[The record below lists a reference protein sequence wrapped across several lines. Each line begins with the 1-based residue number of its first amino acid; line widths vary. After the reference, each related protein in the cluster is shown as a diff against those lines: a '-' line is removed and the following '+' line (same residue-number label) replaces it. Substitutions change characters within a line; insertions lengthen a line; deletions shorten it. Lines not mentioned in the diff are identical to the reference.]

1 MKSKVI
7 ASTFLL
13 GALLLTGCGAEA
25 IPESAP
31 APSPS
36 ATPTKKSAP
45 EWKMSAIAETKPG
58 TGFDLQNTV
67 FFEGF
72 TEIVAVLDQ
81 GVLLTKGD
89 ATGSTFVKF
98 DGTVGWSIP
107 DGGSRIIWDG
117 KEYLV
122 SIGSATTTG
131 SNQSLD
137 VEADK
142 TVSTIR
148 VYDTETGK
156 VVKEHSAP
164 VAAAPTENDWVRPR
178 IWHQNI
184 IGPKSQRLDSQYQNG
199 LLFFRE
205 KGNKDI
211 GYKTVNPI
219 TGETIKEYTVPENPK
234 RAVRLIGITAA
245 GDFVVRDASKVA
257 QDSITILPGVA
268 ELPGLDSATFDG
280 KYLHG
285 ELPGPNGTTRLGV
298 IYDGA
303 TGKALTDPK
312 VGSTALNGTSPNGR
326 YLYGGTEVLD
336 TQTMKRWASGENG
349 QRSVGVAT
357 VDDKGTAYTVVP
369 EATGREL
376 ASDVFGYEMNIADG
390 SSSPIGSAP
399 AGISRSQFAVYK
411 PDSGE
416 VFDDI
421 YAVPLKK

>member
-1 MKSKVI
+1 
-7 ASTFLL
+7 
-13 GALLLTGCGAEA
+13 
-25 IPESAP
+25 
-31 APSPS
+31 
-36 ATPTKKSAP
+36 
-45 EWKMSAIAETKPG
+45 MSAIAKTNPG
-58 TGFDLQNTV
+58 IGFDLQNTV
-67 FFEGF
+67 LFEGF
-72 TEIVAVLDQ
+72 TEVVAVLDQ
-81 GVLLTKGD
+81 GVLLTKNG
-89 ATGSTFVKF
+89 ATGSTFFKF

-107 DGGSRIIWDG
+107 DGGNRIIWDG

-122 SIGSATTTG
+122 SIGSTTTEG

-164 VAAAPTENDWVRPR
+164 VPAKPTENDWVRPR
-178 IWHQNI
+178 IWHQNT
-184 IGPKSQRLDSQYQNG
+184 IGPKQQDLNSQYQNG
-199 LLFFRE
+199 LLFSRE

-234 RAVRLIGITAA
+234 RAVNIVGITAA

-268 ELPGLDSATFDG
+268 EIPGLDTASFDG

-285 ELPGPNGTTRLGV
+285 ELPGPNGTKRLGV

-303 TGKALTDPK
+303 TGKAFTDPK

-326 YLYGGTEVLD
+326 YLYSGNEVLD

-349 QRSVGVAT
+349 QRPVTVLA
-357 VDDKGTAYTVVP
+357 VDDKGVAYTVAP
-369 EATGREL
+369 DQAG
-376 ASDVFGYEMNIADG
+376 SVFGYQMNIADG
-390 SSSPIGSAP
+390 SSSAIDSAP
-399 AGISRSQFAVYK
+399 IAISRSQFAVYK
-411 PDSGE
+411 PDSGA